1 MKNKIAAFIAFMILS
16 MHCDGDKDS
25 QLEQGTECIVMIKK
39 DSATCDKKEDATKYV
54 TSTKCGY
61 IIKSID
67 SEGTLNQSNECCYD
81 VTYVKYY
88 SDTCCDK
95 KCTN

>member
-1 MKNKIAAFIAFMILS
+1 MILS

-39 DSATCDKKEDATKYV
+39 DSVTCDKKEDV
-54 TSTKCGY
+54 TITSKKCEY

-67 SEGTLNQSNECCYD
+67 SEGTFIDNKCCYD
-81 VTYVKYY
+81 VTYVRYY

-95 KCTN
+95 KCIN